1 MKKIVRIL
9 ILLLL
14 IGSILP
20 RAGFVLGQNT
30 GDFNEEIDT
39 LNQKIQAQKKQIETL
54 QSKQR
59 AYSALI
65 AEKQKEKNS
74 LNKQLSI
81 LEDSA
86 AKLQLDIDGVNL
98 EIDRNNLETKKIQLN
113 IENTDRAISREKE
126 HMAKLL
132 RLIYKQDQ
140 VSTLEIL
147 LLNNSLT
154 EFLNQMK
161 YLENTNE
168 EIADSLDTLQENKN
182 ELEIN
187 KQALLDKKKELD
199 SLQEDLQAKNGRLV
213 AEKEDKEFILDQTRS
228 SEKAYQNLLAQ
239 AKREQDQA
247 ASEILSLEKTVRDKL
262 AQSQKNRLDNSDS
275 SMTWPVARSYVT
287 ATFHDPDYPF
297 RNLLGEHSGVDIR
310 ASQGSLI
317 KAAASGYVARVKFD
331 GSKKYAYIMIIHN
344 DGLSTV
350 YGHVSGVNVEAD
362 QYVEKGQII
371 GRSGGMPGSIGSGGF
386 TSGPHLHFEVRKN
399 GLPVDPLEYL
409 P

>member
-1 MKKIVRIL
+1 MKKIVRVL

-20 RAGFVLGQNT
+20 RAGFVLGQNG

-126 HMAKLL
+126 HMARLL

-147 LLNNSLT
+147 LLNDSLT

-168 EIADSLDTLQENKN
+168 EIANSLETLQENKN

-199 SLQEDLQAKNGRLV
+199 SLQADLQEKNGRLV

-262 AQSQKNRLDNSDS
+262 AKSQKNKLDNSDS
-275 SMTWPVARSYVT
+275 SMAWPVAKSYVT

-310 ASQGSLI
+310 AGQGSLV
-317 KAAASGYVARVKFD
+317 KAAASGYVARVKFN
-331 GSKKYAYIMIIHN
+331 GTKSYAYIMIIHN